1 MKTFIIA
8 EAGVNHNGDIDTALR
23 LVDAAGECGADAVK
37 FQSFSASKVVTGSAG
52 KASYQARD
60 TDSGET
66 QLEMLRRLELSR
78 GEQER
83 LFEYCLKKGVKFMST
98 PFDEESADF
107 LYELG
112 MDIFKVASGEITN
125 RQLLQHIA
133 ARKRPMII
141 STGMSSI
148 EDVRNAVS
156 WATEAGGPPLT
167 LLHCVSSYPA
177 PVEETNLLAI
187 KTLGDAFDLPVGFSD
202 HSTGVYLAPAAVAL
216 GAVVIEK
223 HFTLSRRMK
232 GPDHKASLEPA
243 GLSEMIRGVRDVERA
258 MGDGIKRASASEMEL
273 RRIVRRSLVAAR
285 DLNAGDKL
293 TAGDLT
299 VKRPGVGI
307 APELMEEVLGRRTA
321 RDIDADSVITWEDIQ
336 DA

>member
-37 FQSFSASKVVTGSAG
+37 FQSFSASKVVTASAG

-125 RQLLQHIA
+125 RRLVQHIA
-133 ARKRPMII
+133 SMKRPMII

-187 KTLGDAFDLPVGFSD
+187 KTLGDAFGLPVGFSD

-258 MGDGIKRASASEMEL
+258 MGDGVKRASASEMEL
-273 RRIVRRSLVAAR
+273 RRVARRSLVAAR